1 MFVNRS
7 KEIKRIKTALQQP
20 KAVLIVVYG
29 RRRCGKSTLLK
40 KVICEN
46 DIYFAADLREKSLQ
60 IEAFAKSVEKIV
72 TGFSK
77 LKYPDW
83 DSLFHNLKSTLNK
96 KITIC
101 IDEFPYLV
109 KNSPELPSLLQNI
122 IDNKINDTYNL
133 ILCGSS
139 QQMMQSITLHSTSPL
154 YGRCDEIINVKPM
167 LLGWYNEYF
176 GTSPIVTIEGY
187 SVFGGVPRYWELQ
200 KRYQSLADSIKYNIL
215 DPDGVLFKEPEILF
229 YDEMRTS
236 VMAFSILTLIGLGCN
251 RLSEIAGRLEK
262 PATQLN
268 RPIKLL
274 IDLGYIRRE
283 TPFNT
288 SLKSTKKSLYKI
300 SDPFMNFYFSFV
312 IPNKSRLEFGLIDQV
327 WSEIKEK
334 FNQYVSEQWEELCRN
349 AIPRLKIG
357 GKTFNPAQRWWG
369 KGTDRKPME
378 IDVVAEST
386 DKSVLLLGEA
396 KWINNIQ
403 VNKIAGELKA
413 KVKNAPFIRNQKI
426 IYVLFLKQI
435 PAKTSDEMIIITPD
449 DIIREGLGE
458 GLGGLGG
465 LGKV

>member
-7 KEIKRIKTALQQP
+7 KEIKRMNTALQQ
-20 KAVLIVVYG
+20 KNAVLIVIYG

-40 KVICEN
+40 KVIHEN
-46 DIYFAADLREKSLQ
+46 DIFFAADLREKSLQ
-60 IEAFAKSVEKIV
+60 IEAFAKSVERLV
-72 TGFSK
+72 PGFAK
-77 LKYPDW
+77 LRYPDW
-83 DSLFHNLKSTLNK
+83 DALFHNLKNTLNE

-109 KNSPELPSLLQNI
+109 KNAPELPSLLQNI
-122 IDNKINDTYNL
+122 IDNKINDKYNL

-139 QQMMQSITLHSTSPL
+139 QQMMQNITLNSSSPL
-154 YGRCDEIINVKPM
+154 YGRCNEMLNVKPM

-176 GTSPIVTIEGY
+176 GTNAIETIEGY

-200 KRYQSLADSIKYNIL
+200 KNHHSLADSIKYNLL
-215 DPDGVLFKEPEILF
+215 DPDGVLFKEPETLF

-236 VMAFSILTLIGLGCN
+236 VLAFSILTLIGLGCN

-268 RPIKLL
+268 RPLKLL

-312 IPNKSRLEFGLIDQV
+312 VPDKSRLEFGLIEQV
-327 WSEIKEK
+327 WKEISSKL
-334 FNQYVSEQWEELCRN
+334 NQFVSEQWEELCRN
-349 AIPRLKIG
+349 AVPSLEIK

-369 KGTDRKPME
+369 KGIDRKPME

-386 DKSVLLLGEA
+386 DKSALLIGEA
-396 KWINNIQ
+396 KWMNNLS
-403 VNKIAGELKA
+403 VRKTVDELKA
-413 KVKNAPFIRNQKI
+413 KTENVPFMQNRKP

-435 PAKTSDEMIIITPD
+435 PVKIPDEIIIITPS
-449 DIIREGLGE
+449 DIIAVL
-458 GLGGLGG
+458 
-465 LGKV
+465 K

>member
-7 KEIKRIKTALQQP
+7 KEIIRIKTALQQ
-20 KAVLIVVYG
+20 KNAVLIIIYG

-40 KVICEN
+40 KVISEN

-60 IEAFAKSVEKIV
+60 IEAFAKSVEKKV

-83 DSLFHNLKSTLNK
+83 DSLFHNLQNTLDK
-96 KITIC
+96 RITIG

-109 KNSPELPSLLQNI
+109 KNSPELPSLVQNI
-122 IDNKINDTYNL
+122 IDNKINDKYNL

-139 QQMMQSITLHSTSPL
+139 QQMMQNITLNSSSPL
-154 YGRCDEIINVKPM
+154 YGRCDEILNVKPM

-176 GTSPIVTIEGY
+176 RTDARETIEGY

-200 KRYQSLADSIKYNIL
+200 KKHPSLADSVKRDVL
-215 DPDGVLFKEPEILF
+215 DPDGVLFKEPETLF

-236 VMAFSILTLIGLGCN
+236 VLAFSILTLIGLGCN

-312 IPNKSRLEFGLIDQV
+312 VPNKSRLEFGLIEQV
-327 WSEIKEK
+327 WNEINGK

-349 AIPRLKIG
+349 AVPRLKID

-369 KGTDRKPME
+369 RGIDRKPME
-378 IDVVAEST
+378 LDVVAEST
-386 DKSVLLLGEA
+386 DKSVLLVGEA
-396 KWINNIQ
+396 KWM
-403 VNKIAGELKA
+403 NKVSVRKIGNELKA
-413 KVKNAPFIRNQKI
+413 KTENAPFIQNRKLI
-426 IYVLFLKQI
+426 HVLFLKQKPRKI
-435 PAKTSDEMIIITPD
+435 SDDMIVITPAE
-449 DIIREGLGE
+449 IIAVL
-458 GLGGLGG
+458 
-465 LGKV
+465 K

>member
-7 KEIKRIKTALQQP
+7 KEIKRMNTALQQ
-20 KAVLIVVYG
+20 KNAVLIVIYG

-40 KVICEN
+40 KVIHEN
-46 DIYFAADLREKSLQ
+46 DIFFAADLREKSLQ
-60 IEAFAKSVEKIV
+60 IEAFAKSVERLV
-72 TGFSK
+72 PGFSK
-77 LKYPDW
+77 LRYPDW
-83 DSLFHNLKSTLNK
+83 DALFHNLQNTLNE

-109 KNSPELPSLLQNI
+109 KNAPELPSLLQNI
-122 IDNKINDTYNL
+122 IDNKINDKYNL

-139 QQMMQSITLHSTSPL
+139 QQMMQNITLNSSSPL
-154 YGRCDEIINVKPM
+154 YGRCNEMLNVKPM

-176 GTSPIVTIEGY
+176 GTNAIETIEGY

-200 KRYQSLADSIKYNIL
+200 KNHHSLADSIKYNLL
-215 DPDGVLFKEPEILF
+215 DPDGVLFKEPETLF

-236 VMAFSILTLIGLGCN
+236 VLAFSILTLIGLGCN

-268 RPIKLL
+268 RPLKLL

-312 IPNKSRLEFGLIDQV
+312 VPDKSRLEFGLIEQV
-327 WSEIKEK
+327 WKEISSKL
-334 FNQYVSEQWEELCRN
+334 NQFVSEQWEELCRN
-349 AIPRLKIG
+349 AVPRLEIK

-369 KGTDRKPME
+369 KGIDRKPME

-386 DKSVLLLGEA
+386 DKSALLIGEA
-396 KWINNIQ
+396 KWMNNLSVRKT
-403 VNKIAGELKA
+403 VNELKA
-413 KVKNAPFIRNQKI
+413 KTENVPFMQNRKP

-435 PAKTSDEMIIITPD
+435 PVKIPDEIIIITPS
-449 DIIREGLGE
+449 DIIAVL
-458 GLGGLGG
+458 
-465 LGKV
+465 K

>member
-7 KEIKRIKTALQQP
+7 KEIKRITTALQQ
-20 KAVLIVVYG
+20 KDAVLIVIYG

-40 KVICEN
+40 KVIDKN

-60 IEAFAKSVEKIV
+60 IEAFAKSIEKVV
-72 TGFSK
+72 TGFSE
-77 LKYPDW
+77 LRYPDW
-83 DSLFHNLKSTLNK
+83 DSLFHNLKNTLDK

-109 KNSPELPSLLQNI
+109 KNAPELPSLLQNI
-122 IDNKINDTYNL
+122 IDSKINDKYNL
-133 ILCGSS
+133 VLCGSS
-139 QQMMQSITLHSTSPL
+139 QQMMQNITLNSSSPL
-154 YGRCDEIINVKPM
+154 YGRCSEILNVKPM
-167 LLGWYNEYF
+167 LPGWYNEYF
-176 GTSPIVTIEGY
+176 ETNAIETIEGY

-200 KRYQSLADSIKYNIL
+200 KKHPSLADSIKYNLL
-215 DPDGVLFKEPEILF
+215 DPDGILFKEPETLF

-236 VMAFSILTLIGLGCN
+236 VLAYSILTLIGMGCN

-300 SDPFMNFYFSFV
+300 SDPFMNFYFSFIV
-312 IPNKSRLEFGLIDQV
+312 PNKSRLEFGLIEEV
-327 WSEIKEK
+327 WNKINEK

-349 AIPRLKIG
+349 AIPRLNIE

-369 KGTDRKPME
+369 KGIDRKPME
-378 IDVVAEST
+378 LDVVAESM
-386 DKSVLLLGEA
+386 DKSTLLVGEA
-396 KWINNIQ
+396 KWMNNIS
-403 VNKIAGELKA
+403 VRKIWNELKA
-413 KVKNAPFIRNQKI
+413 KTKNIPFVQNRKVIP
-426 IYVLFLKQI
+426 VLFLKQM
-435 PAKTSDEMIIITPD
+435 PVKTTDEIIIITPA
-449 DIIREGLGE
+449 DIIAVL
-458 GLGGLGG
+458 
-465 LGKV
+465 K

>member
-1 MFVNRS
+1 MFVNRI
-7 KEIKRIKTALQQP
+7 KEIKRIRTTLQQ
-20 KAVLIVVYG
+20 KNAVLLVVYG

-40 KVICEN
+40 KIISEN

-60 IEAFAKSVEKIV
+60 IEAFAKNIEEIV
-72 TGFSK
+72 NGFSK

-83 DSLFHNLKSTLNK
+83 DSLFHNLKNTLNK

-122 IDNKINDTYNL
+122 IDNNINDKYNL

-139 QQMMQSITLHSTSPL
+139 QQMMQSITLNSSSPL
-154 YGRCDEIINVKPM
+154 YGRCDEILNVKPM

-176 GTSPIVTIEGY
+176 KTNAIETIEGY
-187 SVFGGVPRYWELQ
+187 SVYGGVPRYWELQ
-200 KRYQSLADSIKYNIL
+200 KKHQSFADSIKYNLL
-215 DPDGVLFKEPEILF
+215 DPDGILFKEPETLF

-236 VMAFSILTLIGLGCN
+236 VLAFSILTLIGMGCN

-274 IDLGYIRRE
+274 IDLCYVRRE

-312 IPNKSRLEFGLIDQV
+312 VPNKSRLEFGLIEQV
-327 WSEIKEK
+327 WKEINAKL
-334 FNQYVSEQWEELCRN
+334 NQYVSEIWEELCRN
-349 AIPRLKIG
+349 AVPHLKIK

-369 KGTDRKPME
+369 NGTDKKPME
-378 IDVVAEST
+378 IDVVAESS
-386 DKSVLLLGEA
+386 DKSTLLIGEA
-396 KWINNIQ
+396 KWIDNISAE
-403 VNKIAGELKA
+403 KINSELKTKIQNVPFVQNR
-413 KVKNAPFIRNQKI
+413 KVIH
-426 IYVLFLKQI
+426 VLFLKQMPNKI
-435 PAKTSDEMIIITPD
+435 SKEMIIITPAD
-449 DIIREGLGE
+449 VIAALK
-458 GLGGLGG
+458 L
-465 LGKV
+465 